1 MSRAHGLE
9 ATLVRALQGGIGAL
23 PRPLGQGFGAGV
35 GDLARLLGLR
45 VAVARSNLALAFP
58 ERDARE
64 REAILAAHYRDL
76 GMMIAEYARPEETVR
91 APEGEVVTEVR
102 GVHHLEW
109 AQRQGRG
116 AVLLTGHF
124 GNFGLLAATLA
135 KRNPVDLAGKPIA
148 NPAVESLLV
157 DIGARVGLGRIRFDR
172 GARNVFR
179 ALEQNRWVML
189 MADQDAGRSGA
200 FVPFFGRAS
209 STWAGPASIAL
220 RTGAPLVMAFITRR
234 SDRRHDIEVLAP
246 LPMPDRGDP
255 EAETALTATHT
266 AELER
271 QVRKHPAMWFW
282 LHRRWKTTPPAG
294 AVDGANA
301 PATGG
306 GEALAGAS

>member
-1 MSRAHGLE
+1 MSRAHGFE
-9 ATLVRALQGGIGAL
+9 ATIVRALQAGVGAL
-23 PRPLGQGFGAGV
+23 PRPLARGFGAGV

-45 VAVARSNLALAFP
+45 SAVARDNLALAFP
-58 ERDARE
+58 ESDARE
-64 REAILAAHYRDL
+64 RAAILAAHYRDL

-91 APEGEVVTEVR
+91 APEGVVVAAVR

-116 AVLLTGHF
+116 AVLLTGHY

-157 DIGARVGLGRIRFDR
+157 EIGARVGLGRIRFDR
-172 GARNVFR
+172 GARSVFR

-189 MADQDAGRSGA
+189 MADQDAGRAGA

-209 STWAGPASIAL
+209 STWTGPASIAL
-220 RTGAPLVMAFITRR
+220 RTGAPLVMAFIRR
-234 SDRRHDIEVLAP
+234 LADRRHEIEVLPP
-246 LPMPDRGDP
+246 LPVPDRSDAGA
-255 EAETALTATHT
+255 EAALTAVHT

-271 QVRKHPAMWFW
+271 HVRRHPAMWFW
-282 LHRRWKTTPPAG
+282 LHRRWKTAPPPQVAAPAAG
-294 AVDGANA
+294 A
-301 PATGG
+301 P
-306 GEALAGAS
+306 GEDQALAGAS